1 VVYRISVRVTDPRNT
16 QTFLQ
21 TTVQSNG

>member
-1 VVYRISVRVTDPRNT
+1 VPVYRISVRVDGPRNS

-21 TTVQSNG
+21 TTVSL